1 MATIMIVD
9 DSMMMRRNL
18 KKILVQAGHE
28 VICEASNGNEALAA
42 FKRHQP
48 DLITMDINMPIM
60 DGIEAVKKIRE
71 VNPNAAIVMISAHN
85 EQSRVY
91 EAIKSGAKN
100 YIVKPIRSD
109 KVVSVVNE
117 VMTKIREAQNT

>member
-1 MATIMIVD
+1 MIVD

-18 KKILVQAGHE
+18 KKICTQAGHD
-28 VICEASNGNEALAA
+28 VICEAANGNEALTA

-48 DLITMDINMPIM
+48 DLITMDINMPVM

-71 VNPNAAIVMISAHN
+71 VNPRAAIVMISAHN

-100 YIVKPIRSD
+100 YIVKPIRAD
-109 KVVSVVNE
+109 KVISVINE
-117 VMTKIREAQNT
+117 VLAKSKEAEKA